1 MLHIVV
7 HRQMG
12 QHCVGFSCGGF
23 IGSGII
29 MLWRCFDGG
38 DGGIERVVTSGPS
51 GNGDSADDGG
61 I

>member
-1 MLHIVV
+1 
-7 HRQMG
+7 
-12 QHCVGFSCGGF
+12 
-23 IGSGII
+23 